1 MDAPARN
8 NDDMESPT
16 TRDKL
21 VAAASREFNE
31 RGYLGTDSNR
41 IARAAGFAPQ
51 TFYRH
56 FKDKTEIFL
65 AAYRKWVS
73 EEYAAMDAVAAREDA
88 DLAIADIILEHHRD
102 WQEFRKSLRL
112 MADKDARV
120 AQARHESFLW
130 KLKRVKK
137 LPANASRSDAELITE
152 LLAIERLA
160 DAVTDG
166 ELEPLGVDHQ
176 AARAMIAAAVAKVCG
191 MG

>member
-137 LPANASRSDAELITE
+137 LPANASRSDADLITE

-166 ELEPLGVDHQ
+166 ELAPLGVDHQ
-176 AARAMIAAAVAKVCG
+176 AARAMVAAAVAKVCG

>member
-8 NDDMESPT
+8 NDDMDSPT

-51 TFYRH
+51 PFYRH

-102 WQEFRKSLRL
+102 WQKFRKSLRL

-166 ELEPLGVDHQ
+166 ELAPLGVGHH
-176 AARAMIAAAVAKVCG
+176 AARALIAAAEATVCG
-191 MG
+191 

>member
-1 MDAPARN
+1 MGEPAGN
-8 NDDMESPT
+8 NADIENLT

-21 VAAASREFNE
+21 VAAAARVFNE
-31 RGYLGTDSNR
+31 AGFRGTDSNR

-65 AAYRKWVS
+65 AAYYKWVG
-73 EEYAAMDAVAAREDA
+73 EEYAAIDAVASREDY
-88 DLAIADIILEHHRD
+88 DLAIADIILSHHRD
-102 WQEFRKSLRL
+102 WQVFRKSLRAL
-112 MADKDARV
+112 VSEDERVGKARTD
-120 AQARHESFLW
+120 SFLW

-137 LPANASRSDAELITE
+137 LPANAGRPDSELIID
-152 LLAIERLA
+152 LMAIERLA

-166 ELEPLGVDHQ
+166 ELVPLGIG
-176 AARAMIAAAVAKVCG
+176 AEEARAMVARAVAKVCG

>member
-102 WQEFRKSLRL
+102 WQKFRKSLRL

-166 ELEPLGVDHQ
+166 ELEPLGVGHH

>member
-1 MDAPARN
+1 MGLAADN
-8 NDDMESPT
+8 NADTENLT
-16 TRDKL
+16 TRDRL
-21 VAAASREFNE
+21 VAAAAREFNE
-31 RGYLGTDSNR
+31 KGYLGTDSNR

-65 AAYRKWVS
+65 AAYRKWVG

-102 WQEFRKSLRL
+102 WQVFRKSLRL
-112 MADKDARV
+112 MADKDERI

-137 LPANASRSDAELITE
+137 LPANAGRSDAELITE

-166 ELEPLGVDHQ
+166 ELAPLGVDTQ
-176 AARAMIAAAVAKVCG
+176 AARVMVANAVAKVCG

>member
-166 ELEPLGVDHQ
+166 ELEPLGVGHQ

>member
-8 NDDMESPT
+8 NDDMESLT

-21 VAAASREFNE
+21 VAAAAREFNE
-31 RGYLGTDSNR
+31 KGYLGTDSNR
-41 IARAAGFAPQ
+41 IARLAGFAPQ

-102 WQEFRKSLRL
+102 WQVFRKSLRL
-112 MADKDARV
+112 MADRDERI

-137 LPANASRSDAELITE
+137 LPSNAGRSDAALITE

-166 ELEPLGVDHQ
+166 ELAPLGVDAQ
-176 AARAMIAAAVAKVCG
+176 AARVMVADAVAKVCG